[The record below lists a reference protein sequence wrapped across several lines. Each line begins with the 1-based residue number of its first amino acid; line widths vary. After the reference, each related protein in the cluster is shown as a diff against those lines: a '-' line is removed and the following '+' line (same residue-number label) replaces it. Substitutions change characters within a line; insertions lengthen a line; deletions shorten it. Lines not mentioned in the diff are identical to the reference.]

1 MEKEQQEQKKL
12 EIAHPSKLSFK
23 QFLEKIKDDS
33 GLSQEDFLKY
43 RITIPINDL
52 ETFKKFKNCAY
63 MKIELEKRTEEQLKD
78 ETYLKELN
86 KIDTSLIL
94 INSEL
99 NEFYAKT
106 NIIQYYKNYSQNPI
120 ELILKFPYN
129 SSVQFSKFTLEM
141 NNKKVVSKVLD
152 KEKAEEKYNDAIA
165 SGNVGVISS
174 IKEKFIKVNIGN
186 ISGGELIKLTTEF
199 IQFLNTED
207 MSYCFKIMKNFPEFC
222 TKDNKI
228 RLFRIQTNIDLKT
241 HSKMTRLITRGFPK
255 SLEKKFNND
264 YTQCKFYYSS
274 SNNTQEVFNK
284 KEFKILF
291 RTASMNNMNL
301 ITQYD
306 PAKDET
312 SCIFNMVYNTSN
324 INIPLLDKPDINDKE
339 NYIELYQKDIIN
351 SNPSLFIFLIDQS
364 GSMCGLPMDLVKESL
379 IFFLQSLPKNSYYQL
394 IGFGSS
400 FQYITPEEPS
410 KYTIEE
416 VTKTNSTI
424 KNLNA
429 DLGGTNLL
437 KPLKAIF
444 KWKNYDNINLCR
456 NLFILTDGHVE
467 DRNKCLDLISENLE
481 NYRIH
486 TFGLGNYFD
495 KTFIESAGQNGSY
508 NFVNDI
514 KKIKSKIIISLNQ
527 ALRGYLYS
535 PKIEIENVKKNYE
548 FIPKGKV
555 CYQDESFNN
564 YFIVKN
570 KIEDI
575 IKVNFEYYDKLEL
588 TKKEYLFDEKNIFK
602 EEDGDIISKII
613 IGNILN
619 NKSIEANEE
628 IELAKKYQVLSKSTS
643 LYAKLENENAN
654 KNLSQ
659 LEVVEQSELNYIEP
673 NNNKKVKKI
682 RKKLKK
688 NIQVKVAVVIVI
700 VKVMIIDVRKRKK
713 VKTRKLKHVD

>member
-86 KIDTSLIL
+86 KIDPSLIL

-106 NIIQYYKNYSQNPI
+106 NITQYYKNYSENPI

-174 IKEKFIKVNIGN
+174 IKDKFIKVNIGN

-207 MSYCFKIMKNFPEFC
+207 MSYCFTIMKNFPEFC

-274 SNNTQEVFNK
+274 SNNTQELFNK

-291 RTASMNNMNL
+291 RTASMNIMNL

-339 NYIELYQKDIIN
+339 N
-351 SNPSLFIFLIDQS
+351 
-364 GSMCGLPMDLVKESL
+364 
-379 IFFLQSLPKNSYYQL
+379 
-394 IGFGSS
+394 
-400 FQYITPEEPS
+400 
-410 KYTIEE
+410 
-416 VTKTNSTI
+416 
-424 KNLNA
+424 
-429 DLGGTNLL
+429 
-437 KPLKAIF
+437 
-444 KWKNYDNINLCR
+444 
-456 NLFILTDGHVE
+456 
-467 DRNKCLDLISENLE
+467 
-481 NYRIH
+481 
-486 TFGLGNYFD
+486 
-495 KTFIESAGQNGSY
+495 
-508 NFVNDI
+508 
-514 KKIKSKIIISLNQ
+514 
-527 ALRGYLYS
+527 
-535 PKIEIENVKKNYE
+535 
-548 FIPKGKV
+548 
-555 CYQDESFNN
+555 
-564 YFIVKN
+564 
-570 KIEDI
+570 
-575 IKVNFEYYDKLEL
+575 
-588 TKKEYLFDEKNIFK
+588 
-602 EEDGDIISKII
+602 
-613 IGNILN
+613 
-619 NKSIEANEE
+619 
-628 IELAKKYQVLSKSTS
+628 
-643 LYAKLENENAN
+643 
-654 KNLSQ
+654 
-659 LEVVEQSELNYIEP
+659 
-673 NNNKKVKKI
+673 
-682 RKKLKK
+682 
-688 NIQVKVAVVIVI
+688 
-700 VKVMIIDVRKRKK
+700 
-713 VKTRKLKHVD
+713 